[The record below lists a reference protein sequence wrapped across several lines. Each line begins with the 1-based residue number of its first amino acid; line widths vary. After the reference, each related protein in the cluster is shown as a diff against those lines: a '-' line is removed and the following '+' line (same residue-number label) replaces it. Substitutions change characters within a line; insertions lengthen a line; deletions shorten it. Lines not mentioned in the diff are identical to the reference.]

1 MPLLTILQEPKP
13 INGSYEGIFI
23 FIRQL
28 LPEIHYLSISYKVMI
43 KFPFLFVLQGMPSIF
58 LQTVIIQHSE
68 LLFSSTLKYFK
79 LPY

>member
-1 MPLLTILQEPKP
+1 MVVIKAFLSLYA
-13 INGSYEGIFI
+13 NF
-23 FIRQL
+23 
-28 LPEIHYLSISYKVMI
+28 LPEIHYLSIYYKFMI

-68 LLFSSTLKYFK
+68 LLFSSPLKYFK